1 LLTLSNLRPVRVEK
15 GLTRPQLATLT
26 DIDPQRLK
34 SLELRT
40 AEPWFDEAVVLSRI
54 LRTPISTLITSGSLT
69 SSDYGPAHERDT
81 ALWRTGARSP
91 LSLACRVAEAF
102 GLDDPAELTQG
113 ALARQ
118 VWEIIGANDRHPEYA
133 GVCPWCAADV
143 GLGERHLETCLPN
156 NLWGSAL
163 PGEDDVPAAL
173 KPAVKQARTKGIA
186 AHNLKTHRDKAH
198 MIQKEVAD
206 LLGINPNYYARIER
220 GDVPLTTAHADKLAA
235 HYGVDRAAL
244 YFAPERV

>member
-133 GVCPWCAADV
+133 GVCPC
-143 GLGERHLETCLPN
+143 
-156 NLWGSAL
+156 
-163 PGEDDVPAAL
+163 
-173 KPAVKQARTKGIA
+173 IA